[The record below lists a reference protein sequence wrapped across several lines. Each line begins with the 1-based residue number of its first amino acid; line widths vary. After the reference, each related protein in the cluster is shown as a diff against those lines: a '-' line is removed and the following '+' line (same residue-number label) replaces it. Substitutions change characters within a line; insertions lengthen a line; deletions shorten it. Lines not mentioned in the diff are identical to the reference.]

1 MLIVSPPLP
10 PARVKAVHAGL
21 VREGDA
27 IRSAAKGRGLS
38 SLQASMRTLANRVHQ
53 LTGHCNVS
61 LVHEAVRDLAG
72 ALEPEFGIPEIS
84 VVSGSCGRPPPA
96 VV

>member
-1 MLIVSPPLP
+1 MSNTLSLYFLSS
-10 PARVKAVHAGL
+10 ARIETVHGNL

-38 SLQASMRTLANRVHQ
+38 SIQASTRNLASRVHQ

-61 LVHEAVRDLAG
+61 LMHDSVRDLAG
-72 ALEPEFGIPEIS
+72 AVESEYAIS
-84 VVSGSCGRPPPA
+84 ETNVVST
-96 VV
+96 